1 MVRFG
6 ASELHNIAAIIG
18 GVGAQVGRFPD
29 GPVSVLGRR
38 RRDCMGLALLVFRE

>member
-18 GVGAQVGRFPD
+18 GVGAQVGSRTGVYLADDD
-29 GPVSVLGRR
+29 GTAWVLYW
-38 RRDCMGLALLVFRE
+38 

>member
-29 GPVSVLGRR
+29 GPVY
-38 RRDCMGLALLVFRE
+38 LADDDGTAWV